1 MKISTEQIS
10 GDGNRVILVKRT
22 SPNSDPE
29 REQNLLQELRELARA
44 AGYMPVGELTQT
56 RFPDSKYQLGR
67 GKIEE
72 LAELV
77 RSTGAEKAIF
87 YNRLSTIQ
95 LFNISEMCGCQVI
108 DKFQL
113 ILEIFAKRATTHRSR
128 LQVELARLKYEV
140 PRARAVVSLLTKEER
155 PGFMGLGDYEESYEQ
170 DLKKRISRIEQ
181 ELESAEKDN
190 ESLRAF
196 RHRKGFSIISLA
208 GYTNAGK
215 STLFNAIVNES
226 AEVKDMLFTTLVP
239 LTRALDLGGRKAL
252 LTDTVGF
259 IEDLPHWL
267 VDAFKSTL
275 NEIFLSD
282 LILLVVDVSEKPE
295 SILQKLST
303 AHDTLWDR
311 IKGVPVITVL
321 NKTDLLDE
329 SELATI
335 MEQIGYMAPNP
346 VFVSAKAGTGIAALK
361 AEIIKH
367 LPPWSFY
374 SLSLPNSEKGMSI
387 LSWLYEEGIVH
398 RVEYGE
404 LITVDYEAR
413 TEIIKRAQ
421 ALIGTEEEEI
431 LKNAQEN

>member
-1 MKISTEQIS
+1 M
-10 GDGNRVILVKRT
+10 
-22 SPNSDPE
+22 
-29 REQNLLQELRELARA
+29 
-44 AGYMPVGELTQT
+44 
-56 RFPDSKYQLGR
+56 
-67 GKIEE
+67 
-72 LAELV
+72 
-77 RSTGAEKAIF
+77 RSTGAEKVIF
-87 YNRLSTIQ
+87 FNRLSTIQ

-113 ILEIFAKRATTHRSR
+113 ILEIFAKRATTHRSK
-128 LQVELARLKYEV
+128 LQVELARLRYEV
-140 PRARAVVSLLTKEER
+140 PRARAVVSLLKKEER

-170 DLKKRISRIEQ
+170 DLKKRISRIEA

-196 RHRKGFSIISLA
+196 RHRKGFSLISLA

-239 LTRALDLGGRKAL
+239 MTRALDLGGRKAL

-295 SILQKLST
+295 IILQKLST

-311 IKGVPVITVL
+311 IQGVTVITVL
-321 NKTDLLDE
+321 NKTDLLDA
-329 SELATI
+329 SELDTI

-346 VFVSAKAGTGIAALK
+346 VFASAKEGRGITALK

-404 LITVDYEAR
+404 RITVDYEAR

-421 ALIGTEEEEI
+421 ALINTEEESM
-431 LKNAQEN
+431 NS

>member
-1 MKISTEQIS
+1 MKISTELKS
-10 GDGNRVILVKRT
+10 GNGNKVILVKRT

-29 REQNLLQELRELARA
+29 REQHLFQELRELAKA
-44 AGYMPVGELTQT
+44 AGYLPVGELTQT
-56 RFPDSKYQLGR
+56 RFPDSRYQLGR

-77 RSTGAEKAIF
+77 RSTGVKKVIF
-87 YNRLSTIQ
+87 FNRLSSIQ

-113 ILEIFAKRATTHRSR
+113 ILEIFAKRATTHRAK
-128 LQVELARLKYEV
+128 LQVELARLKYEI
-140 PRARAVVSLLTKEER
+140 PRARAVVSILKKEER

-170 DLKKRISRIEQ
+170 DLKKRIARIES
-181 ELESAEKDN
+181 ELESAEKDS

-196 RHRKGFSIISLA
+196 RHRKGFSLISLA

-226 AEVKDMLFTTLVP
+226 VEVKDMLFTTLVP
-239 LTRALDLGGRKAL
+239 MTRALDLGGRKAL

-282 LILLVVDVSEKPE
+282 LILLVVDVSEKPDI
-295 SILQKLST
+295 ILQKLST

-311 IKGVPVITVL
+311 IQGVTIITVL

-329 SELATI
+329 SELTAVVA
-335 MEQIGYMAPNP
+335 QIGYMAPNP
-346 VFVSAKAGTGIAALK
+346 VFVSVTEGTGIDALK

-374 SLSLPNSEKGMSI
+374 TLSLPNSEKGMSI
-387 LSWLYEEGIVH
+387 LSWMYEEGIVH

-404 LITVDYEAR
+404 RITVDYEAR

-421 ALIGTEEEEI
+421 ALAKTE
-431 LKNAQEN
+431 KVPNKAQEN

>member
-1 MKISTEQIS
+1 MKISAEITS
-10 GDGNRVILVKRT
+10 LNGKRVILVKRT

-29 REQNLLQELRELARA
+29 REKYLFQELKELARA
-44 AGYMPVGELTQT
+44 AGYLTVGELTQV

-72 LAELV
+72 LPELV
-77 RSTGAEKAIF
+77 RSTGAEKVIF

-95 LFNISEMCGCQVI
+95 LFNISEICRCQVI

-113 ILEIFAKRATTHRSR
+113 ILEIFAKRASTYRAK
-128 LQVELARLKYEV
+128 LQVELARLRYEV
-140 PRARAVVSLLTKEER
+140 PRARAVVSLLKKEEK
-155 PGFMGLGDYEESYEQ
+155 PGFMGLGDYDDSYEQ
-170 DLKKRISRIEQ
+170 DLKKRITRIKD

-190 ESLRAF
+190 ESLRTF
-196 RHRKGFSIISLA
+196 RHRKGFSLISLA

-215 STLFNAIVNES
+215 STLFNTIVNES
-226 AEVKDMLFTTLVP
+226 TEVKDMLFTTLVP
-239 LTRALDLGGRKAL
+239 MTRTLDLGGRKAL

-282 LILLVVDVSEKPE
+282 LILLVVDVSEKPDA
-295 SILQKLST
+295 ILQKLST
-303 AHDTLWDR
+303 AHDTLWNQ
-311 IKGVPVITVL
+311 IQGVPIITVL
-321 NKTDLLDE
+321 NKTDLLEE
-329 SELATI
+329 SQLATV
-335 MEQIGYMAPNP
+335 MEHIGYMTPNP
-346 VFVSAKAGTGIAALK
+346 IFVSAKDGIGINELK

-367 LPPWSFY
+367 LPPWSSY

-404 LITVDYEAR
+404 RINVDYEAR
-413 TEIIKRAQ
+413 TEIIKKVQ
-421 ALIGTEEEEI
+421 ALINNEETLGNSPITE
-431 LKNAQEN
+431 

>member
-1 MKISTEQIS
+1 MKIPAEITSEN
-10 GDGNRVILVKRT
+10 GNRVILVKRT

-29 REQNLLQELRELARA
+29 REQYLFQELKELARA
-44 AGYMPVGELTQT
+44 AGYLPVEELTQT

-77 RSTGAEKAIF
+77 RITGAEKAIF
-87 YNRLSTIQ
+87 YNKLSTIQ

-226 AEVKDMLFTTLVP
+226 VEVKDMLFTTLVP

-282 LILLVVDVSEKPE
+282 LILLAVDVSEKPDT
-295 SILQKLST
+295 ILQKLST

-311 IKGVPVITVL
+311 IKGVPIITVL
-321 NKTDLLDE
+321 NKTDLLEE
-329 SELATI
+329 SELGTI
-335 MEQIGYMAPNP
+335 MELIGYMTPNP
-346 VFVSAKAGTGIAALK
+346 VFVSAKTGTGINELK

-367 LPPWSFY
+367 LPPWSSC
-374 SLSLPNSEKGMSI
+374 SLSLPNSERGMSI

-398 RVEYGE
+398 RVEYGDK
-404 LITVDYEAR
+404 INVDYEAR

-421 ALIGTEEEEI
+421 ALIKNEETLGNTPITE
-431 LKNAQEN
+431 